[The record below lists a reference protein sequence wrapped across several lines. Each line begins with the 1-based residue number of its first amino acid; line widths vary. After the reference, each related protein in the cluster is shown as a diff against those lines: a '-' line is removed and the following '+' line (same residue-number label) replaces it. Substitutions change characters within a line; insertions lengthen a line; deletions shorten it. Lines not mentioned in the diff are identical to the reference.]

1 MRLRKNLPSV
11 NNFRRAQRHVIHE
24 WSAWRLV
31 RGHFVAPDGD
41 EFVRTYVES
50 PGAAGIVAIANNSR
64 GSLEVV
70 MVHQY
75 RPSLDA
81 WSLEIPA
88 GMRDV
93 EGEDPLLT
101 AKRELREEAGL
112 VAARWD
118 SLGQIVQAP
127 AVSNG
132 TVQIFLARD
141 LSVVEVDRHGPEEQ
155 VMTIERYSLDEALAM
170 IDRGEIDNAMAVV
183 GILRGIRFIAAH
195 P

>member
-1 MRLRKNLPSV
+1 M
-11 NNFRRAQRHVIHE
+11 
-24 WSAWRLV
+24 V
-31 RGHFVAPDGD
+31 RGHFVAPNGD

-50 PGAAGIVAIANNSR
+50 PGAAGIVAFDTNSR
-64 GSLEVV
+64 GVIEVV
-70 MVHQY
+70 MVRQY

-112 VAARWD
+112 FAARWD

-127 AVSNG
+127 GVSNG

-141 LSVVEVDRHGPEEQ
+141 LSLVEIDRHGPEEQ
-155 VMTIERYSLDEALAM
+155 AMTIERYSLDEVLAM
-170 IDRGEIDNAMAVV
+170 IDRGEIDNALAVV
-183 GILRGIRFIAAH
+183 GILRGLRFVGAH

>member
-1 MRLRKNLPSV
+1 M
-11 NNFRRAQRHVIHE
+11 
-24 WSAWRLV
+24 V
-31 RGHFVAPDGD
+31 RGHFIAPGGD

-50 PGAAGIVAIANNSR
+50 PGAAGIVAFDLNLR
-64 GSLEVV
+64 GEIEVV
-70 MVHQY
+70 MVRQY

-101 AKRELREEAGL
+101 AQRELREEAGL
-112 VAARWD
+112 TAARWD

-132 TVQIFLARD
+132 TVQLFLARD
-141 LSVVEVDRHGPEEQ
+141 LSSVAFDRHGPEEQ
-155 VMTIERYSLDEALAM
+155 VMTVERYSQNEVMAM
-170 IDRGEIDNAMAVV
+170 IDCGEVDNAMAVV
-183 GILRGIRFIAAH
+183 GIMRGLRFIGMN

>member
-1 MRLRKNLPSV
+1 M
-11 NNFRRAQRHVIHE
+11 
-24 WSAWRLV
+24 V
-31 RGHFVAPDGD
+31 R
-41 EFVRTYVES
+41 
-50 PGAAGIVAIANNSR
+50 
-64 GSLEVV
+64 
-70 MVHQY
+70 QY

-112 VAARWD
+112 FAARWD
-118 SLGQIVQAP
+118 SLGQVVQAP
-127 AVSNG
+127 GVSNG

-141 LSVVEVDRHGPEEQ
+141 LSLVEIDRHGPEEQ
-155 VMTIERYSLDEALAM
+155 AMTIERYSLDEVLAM
-170 IDRGEIDNAMAVV
+170 IDRGEIDNALAVV
-183 GILRGIRFIAAH
+183 GILRGLRFVGAH

>member
-1 MRLRKNLPSV
+1 M
-11 NNFRRAQRHVIHE
+11 
-24 WSAWRLV
+24 V
-31 RGHFVAPDGD
+31 R
-41 EFVRTYVES
+41 
-50 PGAAGIVAIANNSR
+50 
-64 GSLEVV
+64 
-70 MVHQY
+70 QY

-88 GMRDV
+88 GMCDV

-101 AKRELREEAGL
+101 AQRELHEEAGL

-127 AVSNG
+127 GVSNG

-155 VMTIERYSLDEALAM
+155 VMTIERYSIDKAQAM
-170 IDRGEIDNAMAVV
+170 IDLGEIDNAVAVI
-183 GILRGIRFIAAH
+183 GILRGLRFVGAH

>member
-11 NNFRRAQRHVIHE
+11 DNFRRAQRHVIHE

-41 EFVRTYVES
+41 EFVRTFVES
-50 PGAAGIVAIANNSR
+50 PGAAGIVAVDKNS
-64 GSLEVV
+64 GGALEVV
-70 MVHQY
+70 MVRQY

-112 VAARWD
+112 LAARWD
-118 SLGQIVQAP
+118 LLGQVVQAP

-141 LSVVEVDRHGPEEQ
+141 LSVVEVDRHGPEER
-155 VMTIERYSLDEALAM
+155 VMTIERYSLDEAQAM

-183 GILRGIRFIAAH
+183 GIMRGVRFIAAH

>member
-1 MRLRKNLPSV
+1 MRLRKDLPSA

-24 WSAWRLV
+24 WSSWRLV

-41 EFVRTYVES
+41 EFVRTYIES
-50 PGAAGIVAIANNSR
+50 PGAACIVALDEDSR
-64 GSLEVV
+64 GALEVV
-70 MVHQY
+70 MVRQY

-88 GMRDV
+88 GMCDV

-101 AKRELREEAGL
+101 AQRELREEAGL

-127 AVSNG
+127 GVSNG

-155 VMTIERYSLDEALAM
+155 VMTIERYAIDKAQAM
-170 IDRGEIDNAMAVV
+170 IDLGEIDNGVAVIGIMRGLRFV
-183 GILRGIRFIAAH
+183 GAH

>member
-11 NNFRRAQRHVIHE
+11 NSFRRAQRHVIHE
-24 WSAWRLV
+24 WSAWRLI

-50 PGAAGIVAIANNSR
+50 PGAAGIVAFETNSN
-64 GSLEVV
+64 GELEVV
-70 MVHQY
+70 MVRQY

-118 SLGQIVQAP
+118 FLGQVVQAP
-127 AVSNG
+127 AVSDG

-141 LSVVEVDRHGPEEQ
+141 LSVVEIDRHGPEEQ
-155 VMTIERYSLDEALAM
+155 VMTIERYSLGEALAM

-183 GILRGIRFIAAH
+183 GILRGVRFIAAH